1 MPVAEPANIVVTNA
15 ATTTLL
21 IARKVAYG
29 SDAMRRAAMSV
40 GARWLIRRR
49 DRTDEWPARTSFQR
63 AVDDRGA
70 GSGLDPGDL
79 RRAQCSQLIGR
90 AADDGY

>member
-29 SDAMRRAAMSV
+29 SDAIV